1 MTEKE
6 AKRRTKMIE
15 KTSLWI
21 REEFV
26 KTFSELEKETNK
38 RKRQELNKKL
48 DYLKIKANSEI
59 KEIDRLFKQL
69 GYRDD
74 YSDLDS
80 PEF

>member
-26 KTFSELEKETNK
+26 KTFSQLEKETNK
-38 RKRQELNKKL
+38 KKRQELHKKL
-48 DYLKIKANSEI
+48 DYLRVKANSEI

-74 YSDLDS
+74 YSDLDT

>member
-74 YSDLDS
+74 YSDLDN

>member
-74 YSDLDS
+74 SLGLDF
-80 PEF
+80 PEN

>member
-38 RKRQELNKKL
+38 SKRQELNKKL

>member
-38 RKRQELNKKL
+38 KKRQELHKKL

-74 YSDLDS
+74 YSDLDT

>member
-21 REEFV
+21 RDEFA

-38 RKRQELNKKL
+38 KKRQELHKKL
-48 DYLKIKANSEI
+48 DYLKVKANSEI

>member
-1 MTEKE
+1 MTERE

-26 KTFSELEKETNK
+26 KTFSQLEKETNK
-38 RKRQELNKKL
+38 KKRQELHKKL
-48 DYLKIKANSEI
+48 DYLKVKANSEI

-74 YSDLDS
+74 YSDLDT